1 MNTEPAIAARSPDVD
16 FGRTRWSMVAAVR
29 DSASPQA
36 RRSLTELCRRYWVPA
51 YVYLRRSGES
61 PAAAASLAQ
70 EFLSSLVTQLRS
82 DELCVTAGFRAYMQ
96 ARLESFVAARLAG
109 NASRTDPL
117 PEMKPP
123 WPLEKIE
130 QRQSEEHPPDAKP
143 AEALQRAFALEMLAI
158 ALARLEREA
167 VESGR
172 SSLFDAVRLYLSRE
186 PTPEDYAGL
195 ARQMKTSPLACV
207 IAVKRLR
214 QRFQELIDEELA
226 QTLGDSQALA
236 TERQTLFSLVVPPS
250 AE

>member
-1 MNTEPAIAARSPDVD
+1 MNTEPAIAARPPDVD

-29 DSASPQA
+29 DSTSPQA

-51 YVYLRRSGES
+51 YVYMRRSGES
-61 PAAAASLAQ
+61 PTAAAALVQ
-70 EFLSSLVTQLRS
+70 EFLSRLVTELRS
-82 DELCVTAGFRAYMQ
+82 DELCVTAGFREYMQ
-96 ARLESFVAARLAG
+96 ARLEEFLAARADG
-109 NASRTDPL
+109 AAPRAAPL

-130 QRQSEEHPPDAKP
+130 QRQLEEHPPDTPP
-143 AEALQRAFALEMLAI
+143 AQALQRAFALEMLAI

-167 VESGR
+167 EESGR
-172 SSLFDAVRLYLSRE
+172 SGLFDAVRLYLSRE
-186 PTPEDYAGL
+186 PTTEDYAGL

-214 QRFQELIDEELA
+214 QRFQELIDDELA

-236 TERQTLFSLVVPPS
+236 TERHTLFSLVVPPRT
-250 AE
+250 E